1 MTNIDVTKEG
11 IKFDGEKT
19 RLDLVSPDFIEA
31 TAEVLHWATVRED
44 PPPYP
49 DHNWALGLKYSRVFS
64 ALLRHLWKWW
74 RGETFDEESGL
85 NHLAHAACCLM
96 FLIHYTRD
104 ENGAYNRFDNRP
116 FFQRYSMDVEGR
128 GVEEDNRHTSR

>member
-1 MTNIDVTKEG
+1 MSGIDLTQEG
-11 IKFDGEKT
+11 IKFDGEKV
-19 RLDLVSPDFIEA
+19 RLDLVSPELIEA
-31 TAEVLHWATVRED
+31 TAEVLHWALIRTD

-49 DHNWALGLKYSRVFS
+49 EHNWALGIKYSRVFS

-74 RGETFDEESGL
+74 WGETFDSESGL

-104 ENGAYNRFDNRP
+104 KNGAYNRFDDRP
-116 FFQRYSMDVEGR
+116 MFNSVSGHVEAEGR
-128 GVEEDNRHTSR
+128 RQ